1 METTAKTP
9 STAPCSPAFPWAT
22 LAVLLCSPQGTVSD
36 GIINH
41 ILVSGKTF
49 FSCNK
54 DGKPSFV
61 WKGWTSKELFLEYV
75 TPARQAADAAVMLA
89 DNRTQAIEEDAG
101 VESEE
106 SGQY

>member
-41 ILVSGKTF
+41 ILVSL
-49 FSCNK
+49 S
-54 DGKPSFV
+54 
-61 WKGWTSKELFLEYV
+61 
-75 TPARQAADAAVMLA
+75 
-89 DNRTQAIEEDAG
+89 
-101 VESEE
+101 
-106 SGQY
+106 

>member
-1 METTAKTP
+1 MTTAP
-9 STAPCSPAFPWAT
+9 LFS
-22 LAVLLCSPQGTVSD
+22 AVWNLTVGKD
-36 GIINH
+36 TNKQ
-41 ILVSGKTF
+41 GKTF

-61 WKGWTSKELFLEYV
+61 QKGWTSKDLFLEYV
-75 TPARQAADAAVMLA
+75 TPARQAADSAVMLA

-106 SGQY
+106 DSAF